1 MPKKK
6 KEGDE
11 TLQFTKEM
19 GLILFDGYYE
29 GGGMGRDGEPSP
41 KVRQGTRKPK
51 AYEIAKR
58 EYQWLLGKIK
68 LGIVLTDYDDDSIF
82 QSRLKIVQSL
92 NQHCIVIKG
101 AHKGGHIYWAN
112 TTQAVTTSNNKL
124 KTLLTLYPVDYK
136 CGVKLVKSTGEI
148 KPADTYGAL
157 QNDDGS
163 FREVL
168 YFNPNE
174 DGTLDECPF
183 YDRPLQSGEKHNFLG
198 MKEGDGRQDG
208 LFTYMI
214 PMKEAGFTYEQYEE
228 TADLINK
235 FIFAEPLNREFD
247 NAKRREA
254 WDNLTMEDK
263 EKKPVNP
270 QSFRRFLT
278 LKEMRV
284 RYNELLNLV
293 EFFNIPKEFSTVNDF
308 QNAMPTLLLY
318 AYREYT
324 GNKAITKQQII
335 DLIALVADE
344 NSYNPVRDYLT
355 GLSWDGI
362 DRFPKLY
369 EHLHVTGEFDK
380 IFIKKWLIQTTA
392 MPFNSLKG
400 KKPFGAEGVLI
411 FQGSEGIGKTR
422 FFASLVPD
430 PVWFKSLDKPMS
442 TKNKDTLIDTLSAWI
457 TEIGEIDRTF
467 AENRSDLKNFMTSMK
482 DTIRRPYAR
491 EPVTKPRITSF
502 CGTTNKAQFLT
513 EETGSRRW
521 WVVNIPQKIDL
532 AALWRDVDR
541 DQLWAQ
547 VYQIFKDDPLAFRLT
562 DEEVAALKSRN
573 GEVTELL
580 PAEDELRLRFD
591 FEAPESKWAWVQPA
605 ALKALPEYDVEKYSA
620 MMIGAAI
627 AKIAETVPAIRFK
640 RSHGVRKWFIPPAI
654 QNTDRFRNAD

>member
-1 MPKKK
+1 
-6 KEGDE
+6 
-11 TLQFTKEM
+11 M

-51 AYEIAKR
+51 AYEIAKL

-68 LGIVLTDYDDDSIF
+68 PGIVLTDYDDDSIF
-82 QSRLKIVQSL
+82 QSRLKIVQAL
-92 NQHCIVIKG
+92 NQHCVAIKG

-112 TTQAVTTSNNKL
+112 RTQAVTTSNNKL
-124 KTLLTLYPVDYK
+124 KTVLTFYPVDYK

-198 MKEGDGRQDG
+198 MKEGDGRQEG

-214 PMKEAGFTYEQYEE
+214 PMKEVGFTYEQYEE
-228 TADLINK
+228 TVDLINK

-284 RYNELLNLV
+284 KYNELLNLV

-324 GNKAITKQQII
+324 GNKAITKQQVI

-344 NSYNPVRDYLT
+344 NSYNPVRDYLGGALCGM
-355 GLSWDGI
+355 GLTDS
-362 DRFPKLY
+362 P
-369 EHLHVTGEFDK
+369 
-380 IFIKKWLIQTTA
+380 
-392 MPFNSLKG
+392 
-400 KKPFGAEGVLI
+400 
-411 FQGSEGIGKTR
+411 
-422 FFASLVPD
+422 
-430 PVWFKSLDKPMS
+430 
-442 TKNKDTLIDTLSAWI
+442 
-457 TEIGEIDRTF
+457 
-467 AENRSDLKNFMTSMK
+467 NFMNIFML
-482 DTIRRPYAR
+482 PGNL
-491 EPVTKPRITSF
+491 TKSSSK
-502 CGTTNKAQFLT
+502 N
-513 EETGSRRW
+513 GS
-521 WVVNIPQKIDL
+521 
-532 AALWRDVDR
+532 
-541 DQLWAQ
+541 
-547 VYQIFKDDPLAFRLT
+547 
-562 DEEVAALKSRN
+562 
-573 GEVTELL
+573 
-580 PAEDELRLRFD
+580 
-591 FEAPESKWAWVQPA
+591 
-605 ALKALPEYDVEKYSA
+605 
-620 MMIGAAI
+620 
-627 AKIAETVPAIRFK
+627 FK
-640 RSHGVRKWFIPPAI
+640 RRQCHL
-654 QNTDRFRNAD
+654 TT